1 MDWDKLLTFFLSHHL
16 VFYFMNKNENTLLFY
31 LNKGI
36 IICYFISYYSLYK
49 NKVLINKLF
58 MVGGN
63 ETI

>member
-1 MDWDKLLTFFLSHHL
+1 
-16 VFYFMNKNENTLLFY
+16 MNKNENTLLFY